1 MVRAMEIAKIKQL
14 GPEGILRELADR
26 VAIPDHPRSTPTQ
39 AEALANGLE
48 IVDDAISVLGEHER
62 LFMLRSMMLGKLGRF
77 DDAVANA
84 RAMHARGQSWQTA
97 VTLGNALRRAGDLEG
112 AIASFKHAAELDPTD
127 VAALLDAGDTLLSI
141 EKWSDAV
148 DAYGEALA
156 REPDHAWAAPS
167 AAYARYQAT
176 GDAKALASLQAMA
189 NEAFDECGVQGAL
202 AQLMG
207 TRSNDD
213 KIERARELL
222 AELPDDVATK
232 PAPTKRA
239 SVTVVVKKGT
249 PKAKAAAKKPAAK
262 KAAAKPATKS
272 AAKKPAAK
280 KPAPKKK
287 PAKRR

>member
-1 MVRAMEIAKIKQL
+1 METAKIKKL

-26 VAIPDHPRSTPTQ
+26 VDIPDHPRSTPMQ
-39 AEALANGLE
+39 REALANGLE
-48 IVDDAISVLGEHER
+48 IVDDAISVLGDNER
-62 LFMLRSMMLGKLGRF
+62 LFMLKSMMLGKLGRF

-84 RAMHARGQSWQTA
+84 RAMHARGESWQTA

-112 AIASFKHAAELDPTD
+112 AIASFKNAAALDPTD

-167 AAYARYQAT
+167 AAFARYRAT

-189 NEAFDECGVQGAL
+189 TEAFDECGVQGAL

-207 TRSNDD
+207 THSNDD

-222 AELPDDVATK
+222 AELPDDAVMTPPPAKRAAVTVSVKSKPKAPAKKPAKAPVKKAAKPATK
-232 PAPTKRA
+232 KPVAK
-239 SVTVVVKKGT
+239 
-249 PKAKAAAKKPAAK
+249 KAAAKKPAAK
-262 KAAAKPATKS
+262 KPT
-272 AAKKPAAK
+272 
-280 KPAPKKK
+280 
-287 PAKRR
+287 KRR